1 MPTWLAPWLIP
12 LALAVGVI
20 AIAMST
26 LAGVIVFTVV
36 SLVALPALRARY
48 LKRHPLP
55 AELVKKP
62 FWKF

>member
-1 MPTWLAPWLIP
+1 
-12 LALAVGVI
+12 
-20 AIAMST
+20 MST